1 MHRLT
6 RLLALSLLLLGLAA
20 CSTSKPVLN
29 PSIGLPP
36 DHEFSQVEL
45 QQAII
50 AALEA
55 NKWRVG
61 RIEPTQIRAAISV
74 RQRHHAQIAIDYSP
88 FDLEIR
94 YVGSQ
99 GLDYK
104 DGRIHRNYNRW
115 VNNLRAEIERQL
127 HLAQNPL

>member
-1 MHRLT
+1 MIRSIKTLFIA
-6 RLLALSLLLLGLAA
+6 LALLGLAA
-20 CSTSKPVLN
+20 CSTSKPVFT
-29 PSIGLPP
+29 PSLGLPP
-36 DHEFSQVEL
+36 DREFSQVQL

-55 NKWRVG
+55 RKWRVG

-88 FDLEIR
+88 FDVEIR

-104 DGRIHRNYNRW
+104 DGKIHRNYNRW
-115 VNNLRAEIERQL
+115 VNNLRAEILHQL
-127 HLAQNPL
+127 NLPKPL